1 MKGDN
6 HLLAL
11 TTKTVTATDD
21 PSLAE
26 GETRLEPLFA
36 FPVQICKATEDI
48 DVKFDIA
55 APSGAPRK
63 QVYMDEST
71 SEIVED
77 ADCLRGVRLSETD
90 FRVIPDE
97 AITEVRG
104 QKSNMMVVEGTV
116 ALHQLAP
123 QRTSGFYYV
132 QSPVKGGSAKAYRL
146 VYEALRAQRA
156 GTGKKILREAR
167 ALVLKRTPRTNEKL
181 CAIYADE
188 DRGCLAMVQMVFA
201 AQIREPDAQVLAP
214 QTAEVTQA
222 QIDMAVQV
230 VNSLT
235 DGADFLAT
243 AEDVNVPRKR
253 DLMEKALEGETIAA
267 PTPIAATVETDDL
280 MGALEASLATA

>member
-6 HLLAL
+6 HLLAV
-11 TTKTVTATDD
+11 TSKTITADDD
-21 PSLAE
+21 PSLGT
-26 GETRLEPLFA
+26 GETRTEPLFA
-36 FPVQICKATEDI
+36 FPVQICKATEEI

-71 SEIVED
+71 GEVVED

-104 QKSNMMVVEGTV
+104 QKSNMMVVEGRV
-116 ALHQLAP
+116 PLVSLDP
-123 QRTSGFYYV
+123 VRTSGFYYL

-146 VYEALRAQRA
+146 VFESLRQQ
-156 GTGKKILREAR
+156 TGKGGKVTREAR

-188 DRGCLAMVQMVFA
+188 ERGCLAMVQMVFA
-201 AQIREPDAQVLAP
+201 AQIREPDEQVLAP
-214 QTAEVTQA
+214 QTAEITQA
-222 QIDMAVQV
+222 QLDMASQV
-230 VNSLT
+230 IDNLP
-235 DGADFLAT
+235 DGDGFLAT

-253 DLMEKALEGETIAA
+253 ELMEKALEGETITA
-267 PTPIAATVETDDL
+267 PTPIAATVEADDL